1 MVRPAERADARTN
14 RARILATAVALFAER
29 GMDAEMRDIAERAGL
44 AVGTV
49 YNHFPSKD
57 ALLVAVLQQA
67 LAEVERVTERAA
79 ELPDVVAALGMFVG
93 EGLAVAERY
102 GALMAAISEGKL
114 LAAQTEAIDETRR
127 AVLGERVVQIV
138 RRGVA
143 DGTFRPDLD
152 AEIAA
157 GVLWSAFL
165 PWVLT
170 DLRRTRTTAQIA
182 DALLAIFLDGARA

>member
-1 MVRPAERADARTN
+1 MVRPAERADSRTN

-29 GMDAEMRDIAERAGL
+29 GIDAEMRDIAERAGL

-57 ALLVAVLQQA
+57 ALLVALLQRA
-67 LAEVERVTERAA
+67 IAEVEQVAERACDV
-79 ELPDVVAALGMFVG
+79 PDTVAAIGMFVG

-102 GALMAAISEGKL
+102 GALMAAISEGKV
-114 LAAQTEAIDETRR
+114 LAAREAVDETRR
-127 AVLGERVVQIV
+127 VALGERVLQLV

-152 AEIAA
+152 ADVAA

-165 PWVLT
+165 PWTLT
-170 DLRRTRTTAQIA
+170 ELRRTRTTAQIA
-182 DALLAIFLDGARA
+182 DAVMAIFLDGARA